1 MKISK
6 QKIKGTIIKVG
17 EDWMVSHNFYDPYG
31 QVPLQLSIMGVVA
44 TELTLN
50 ENVYF
55 RIVLENDKYFA
66 LLHDPMLED

>member
-1 MKISK
+1 MNKF
-6 QKIKGTIIKVG
+6 KGTIIKVG

-31 QVPLQLSIMGVVA
+31 QVPIQLPIHSVVIT

-66 LLHDPMLED
+66 LLINSEDYTKTD